1 MAICKKFCVWV
12 LVSLL
17 GLAACTGDDGGEPQ
31 SAALPTS
38 TLAPLISLTP
48 RFTAT
53 PLATRTPLPTFT
65 PVPSET
71 PVPPTP
77 SDTPEPT
84 ATPPITGIIQSM
96 QTVNIREGPGTT
108 FSAFRALNPGTP
120 VLVIGQNQ
128 DGSWYNI
135 RMEDGEEG
143 WVAAALLFLEATIT
157 PFPTFTPTPD
167 LTALALGTT
176 LPTAVI
182 GGGTVTPTPPLSAV
196 TATPPG
202 TAQPTTDDAD
212 AEADAEPTEPFLPI
226 VDLAAIEQTSTAL
239 AALMR
244 VVITPAVPEGESP
257 NNPPTQNPEDSPTPD
272 SPPPPGTSTIQDGAD
287 VFAMCDNPVFGVP
300 APADLASGSS
310 VEIYWAWYATD
321 PELIDQ
327 HTETVSYEV
336 RLNDQ
341 LLSDWQQYGQRVV
354 QVGNMWAKY
363 WYVPVGRLEAG
374 TYRITYRATWDETI
388 SDGITTFGPGT
399 SNLVEEG
406 SCTFTVR

>member
-1 MAICKKFCVWV
+1 MVTCRRLCAWM
-12 LVSLL
+12 LVSML
-17 GLAACTGDDGGEPQ
+17 GLAACSGGGDGPM

-65 PVPSET
+65 PIPSET

-96 QTVNIREGPGTT
+96 QTVNIREGPGVS
-108 FSAFRALNPGTP
+108 FSAFRALNPGTA

-128 DGSWYNI
+128 DGSWFNI

-143 WVAAALLFLEATIT
+143 WVASALLFLEATIT

-202 TAQPTTDDAD
+202 TVQPTAD
-212 AEADAEPTEPFLPI
+212 EAEADAEPTEPFLPI
-226 VDLAAIEQTSTAL
+226 VDLAAIQQTSTAL

-244 VVITPAVPEGESP
+244 PVITPAVPAGQSP
-257 NNPPTQNPEDSPTPD
+257 NNPPTQNPSTPPTPA
-272 SPPPPGTSTIQDGAD
+272 SPPPGSSTIQDGAD

-300 APADLASGSS
+300 APTDLASGSS
-310 VEIYWAWYATD
+310 VEVFWAWYVTD
-321 PELIDQ
+321 PALIDQ
-327 HTETVSYEV
+327 HVEAVNYEV

-341 LLSDWQQYGQRVV
+341 LLSDWRQYGQRVV

-374 TYRITYRATWDETI
+374 TYRVTYRATWNQVVN
-388 SDGITTFGPGT
+388 DGIANFGPGT
-399 SNLVEEG
+399 SNPVEEG
-406 SCTFTVR
+406 SCTFVVR